1 MPKSSEAD
9 SGDREKPGVGV
20 NLEARPVAVESGPN
34 HNTGTNDQHSP
45 IPATAS
51 KSTTGEETS
60 KDSAETKVVEG
71 DGEAVG

>member
-1 MPKSSEAD
+1 MPKSPEAD

-20 NLEARPVAVESGPN
+20 NLEARPVESGPN

-45 IPATAS
+45 NPATAS